1 MPLLIK
7 SLYKVVL
14 FSWKM
19 PALENHLN
27 ALILLPPFVLSLP
40 CILSHHIVEPSQDN
54 AMQTVCNI
62 FTLLIVSPSVLGSC
76 ASLWGHLY
84 LPEEI
89 L

>member
-19 PALENHLN
+19 PALGNHLN

-40 CILSHHIVEPSQDN
+40 CILFHHRVEPSQDN

-62 FTLLIVSPSVLGSC
+62 FTLLIVSPSFHGSC
-76 ASLWGHLY
+76 ALLWGHLY